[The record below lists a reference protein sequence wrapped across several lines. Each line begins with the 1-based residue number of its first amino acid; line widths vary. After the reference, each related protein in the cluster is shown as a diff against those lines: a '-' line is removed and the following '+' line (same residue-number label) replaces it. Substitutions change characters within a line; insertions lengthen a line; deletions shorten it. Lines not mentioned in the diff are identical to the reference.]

1 MNGLLNKLNRLYFN
15 GDWYNIIYITTW
27 KKYDKN
33 SDFIV
38 VNFANGDM
46 VGHTGNFEAAI
57 QAVETVDK
65 SLGKIIS
72 KAQKNDYSIVL
83 TSDHGNCEEMK
94 DENGNILT
102 NHTVGDVW
110 CFVIDDNISEVKNGG
125 LDNIAPTILKLMELD
140 IPKEMSQPLI

>member
-1 MNGLLNKLNRLYFN
+1 MSAEAVTDEVLKG
-15 GDWYNIIYITTW
+15 I
-27 KKYDKN
+27 DKN
-33 SDFIV
+33 FDFIV

-57 QAVETVDK
+57 KAVETVDK
-65 SLGKIIS
+65 SLGQIIS
-72 KAQKNDYSIVL
+72 KAQKNGYSIVL
-83 TSDHGNCEEMK
+83 TSDHGNCEKMK

-110 CFVIDDNISEVKNGG
+110 CFIIDDNISEVKNGR
-125 LDNIAPTILKLMELD
+125 LDNIAPTILKLMKLD